1 MHTEKCQISNFGSED
16 FSKEILTDLFRKDV
30 AEFNNMFYHFEYATM
45 EMLAESFNYYLVLKL
60 RIFHQQ
66 PHLFCVLQKRLPSML
81 CNYSGRQTTYFIIE
95 TAPKQSRSV
104 SIFFFCNSF
113 FYQAALF
120 PLKVQLKYIINF
132 PYEISSFTI
141 YCYQLSHLI
150 LPLFPRIAFNAD

>member
-45 EMLAESFNYYLVLKL
+45 EML
-60 RIFHQQ
+60 
-66 PHLFCVLQKRLPSML
+66 LFSAKI
-81 CNYSGRQTTYFIIE
+81 TYFSSATTPFLCITKASPINVMQLFR
-95 TAPKQSRSV
+95 TANHIFYCRTALKQGRSV

-132 PYEISSFTI
+132 PYEISSFI
-141 YCYQLSHLI
+141 RQCYQFSHLI
-150 LPLFPRIAFNAD
+150 LPLFPLIAFNAD